1 MEPTYYPS
9 QPYPQ
14 PAYYPPQPPAPPSF
28 RARRVNLPRRQGRAA
43 LNKTSAIVLA
53 QSVLAL
59 ALQIPLMALCM
70 SMGVN
75 IMGDNLLLTLFTA
88 ALSPL
93 ATGLPA
99 LIYLLASRPDWNQVL
114 RFQKVGFFS
123 AIPWVL
129 AGLALSL
136 AGNYPAFFVETLLEY
151 LGAAPS
157 PEVLGQGDSWLNFG
171 LEFLG
176 VAVLVPL
183 VEEFAFRGVIF
194 STLEKHGTGFAIVG
208 SSLIFGLAHMDPSSV
223 VFASIA
229 GLGMALVYAKTR
241 NLWVSV
247 AIHALNNGIATFES
261 YRGLL
266 HLSEWGDTLLVA
278 LLSIVPV
285 VLGMASFIFLMVRGH
300 RRKTARQELPAL
312 PPISGQ
318 PGWFV
323 QAPAQT
329 ATPSRLSAGS
339 AAVCLLTAPVLWGL
353 VLVAALEC
361 VSRFL

>member
-28 RARRVNLPRRQGRAA
+28 RAKQVNLPRRQGRAA
-43 LNKTSAIVLA
+43 LNRTSAIVLA
-53 QSVLAL
+53 QTVLAL
-59 ALQIPLMALCM
+59 ALQIPLMTLCM

-75 IMGDNLLLTLFTA
+75 ILGDNLLLTLFTA

-99 LIYLLASRPDWNQVL
+99 LIYLLASRSDWNQVL

-136 AGNYPAFFVETLLEY
+136 AGNYPAFFVESLLEY
-151 LGAAPS
+151 LGAAPHS
-157 PEVLGQGDSWLNFG
+157 QVLGQGDSWLNFG
-171 LEFLG
+171 LELLG

-194 STLEKHGTGFAIVG
+194 SALEKHGTAFAIVG

-266 HLSEWGDTLLVA
+266 NLSEWGDTLLVA
-278 LLSIVPV
+278 LLSLIPV
-285 VLGMASFIFLMVRGH
+285 VLGMASFIFLLVRGH
-300 RRKTARQELPAL
+300 RRKTAPQELPAL
-312 PPISGQ
+312 PPVSGQ
-318 PGWFV
+318 PGWSV
-323 QAPAQT
+323 QAPA
-329 ATPSRLSAGS
+329 AAPSRLSAGS
-339 AAVCLLTAPVLWGL
+339 VSVCLLTTPVLWGL